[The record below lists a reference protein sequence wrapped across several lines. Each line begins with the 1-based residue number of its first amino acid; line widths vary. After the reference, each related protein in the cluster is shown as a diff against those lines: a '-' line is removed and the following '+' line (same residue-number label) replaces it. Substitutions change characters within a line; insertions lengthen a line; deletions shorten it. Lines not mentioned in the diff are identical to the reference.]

1 MWTRK
6 EIKETGKA
14 AFKANYWKSVI
25 VAFLLSV
32 LAGGVY
38 AGSSSQTSD
47 LETTPESLQQSTQSM
62 PLGVIALASSVV
74 IIILLIALVLK
85 IFFFN
90 PLKVGCYAF
99 FRTNVTNPAE
109 TKLDMILSGFSQYK
123 RTFLTLFLSDL
134 YVFLWCLLL
143 IIPGI
148 MRAYS
153 YRLVPYILSDDPEL
167 SPKEVLRK
175 SKEMMHGQRWK
186 AFVLDLSFL
195 GWEILGALT
204 LGLVDLFWTK
214 PYEQNADAALYL
226 RLRGEI

>member
-6 EIKETGKA
+6 EIKEIGKT

-25 VAFLLSV
+25 AAFLLSI
-32 LAGGVY
+32 LGGGVY
-38 AGSSSQTSD
+38 AGSRSQTSD
-47 LETTPESLQQSTQSM
+47 METSSESLQQSVQSV
-62 PLGVIALASSVV
+62 PPGVIALASGVV

-99 FRTNVTNPAE
+99 FRKNVTDPAE

-143 IIPGI
+143 IIPGL

-153 YRLVPYILSDDPEL
+153 YRLVPYILADDPEL
-167 SPKEVLRK
+167 SPKEVLQK
-175 SKEMMHGQRWK
+175 SKQMMYGQRWN